1 MDNNSSEPRAYAL
14 ALVNPH
20 NICYA
25 NAVLR
30 MLHQARS
37 REGLITGLGD
47 LNGSHAGRQ
56 IQSGSQHCQ
65 GPSMVIRVARVAEAN
80 SPA

>member
-1 MDNNSSEPRAYAL
+1 MDNNSSEPSICIGSC
-14 ALVNPH
+14 NPH

-25 NAVLR
+25 NAVLH
-30 MLHQARS
+30 MLHQTRS
-37 REGLITGLGD
+37 REGLITNLGD
-47 LNGSHAGRQ
+47 L

-65 GPSMVIRVARVAEAN
+65 GPSMVIRVARVAN